1 MLNLRQIR
9 PPLYNLATEGGNY
22 NPKFQ
27 FTLHIS
33 RSDMAIP
40 LPPTAEGKQQN
51 LEPRGGQVTIIGA
64 NGAGK
69 SRFMD
74 EMISLCG
81 NRAYALSALSSS
93 FPEREESTLP
103 GSVDM
108 LYREAIQK
116 QRYMR
121 GDAVSQLDKLSYMLF
136 ADELE
141 SLLDFKESFGKEK
154 GKLKPAFT
162 KLDKIKNLWKK
173 VFPGSRITRDKGTLM
188 FATTAGDDLIPLN
201 RLSQGEK
208 TALYYASAV
217 LYAMSGAVIF
227 IDSPSLFL
235 HPAITG
241 SFWNAVERLRPDC
254 TFVYNSVDID
264 FVRSRTSNTCIWVK
278 SYDSSSKAW
287 DYQVL
292 PDTPLSEEILIEL
305 GGSRRPVL
313 FIEGDSSHS
322 IDAKL
327 YSLVFSDWTVRPLG
341 SCNKVIE
348 TTRTFNDLKYMHH
361 LRSRGIVDRDRRTDA
376 EVGYLRKKEILVP
389 EVAEVENIFLLET
402 VIKTM
407 AKRRGKQP
415 GKVFNK
421 VKGEVV
427 KMFRRQAD
435 QQALQHVR
443 HRVKREVECKIDA
456 RFTCITALET
466 HLKTLVFKLQPRK
479 HYNELRQR
487 FARMIAE
494 EDYAGILQV
503 FNHKPMLPDSGVHQL
518 LGFRS
523 KEEYISGVL
532 RVLEENGPD
541 AKTIREAVRHCFLID
556 NQTL

>member
-1 MLNLRQIR
+1 MTR
-9 PPLYNLATEGGNY
+9 T
-22 NPKFQ
+22 
-27 FTLHIS
+27 
-33 RSDMAIP
+33 RSEIP
-40 LPPTAEGKQQN
+40 LPTAKGGERQS
-51 LEPRGGQVTIIGA
+51 LLPRGGQITIIGA

-74 EMISLCG
+74 EMTSLCG
-81 NRAYALSALSSS
+81 RRAYVLSALSSS
-93 FPEREESTLP
+93 FPEREVSEMP
-103 GSVDM
+103 GSVDD
-108 LYREAIQK
+108 LYREATAR

-121 GDAVSQLDKLSYMLF
+121 ADALSQLDKLSYMLF

-141 SLLDFKESFGKEK
+141 SLLDFKESIGNGKDHI
-154 GKLKPAFT
+154 KPGFT
-162 KLDKIKNLWKK
+162 KLDRVKKLWKEI
-173 VFPGSRITRDKGTLM
+173 FPGSRITRDKGTLM
-188 FATTAGDDLIPLN
+188 FATSAGDDLIPVN

-217 LYAMSGAVIF
+217 LYAMPSAVIF

-235 HPAITG
+235 HPSITG
-241 SFWNAVERLRPDC
+241 NFWNAIERLRPDC
-254 TFVYNSVDID
+254 TFVYNSVDVD
-264 FVRSRTSNTCIWVK
+264 FVQSRMANTCIWVK
-278 SYDSSSKAW
+278 SYDSASKEW

-292 PDTPLSEEILIEL
+292 ADTPLSEELFIEL
-305 GGSRRPVL
+305 AGSRRPVM
-313 FIEGDSSHS
+313 FIEGDTRHS

-341 SCNKVIE
+341 SCSKVIE

-361 LRSRGIVDRDRRTDA
+361 LRSRGIVDRDRRTEA
-376 EVGYLRKKEILVP
+376 EVDYLRKKEILVP

-407 AKRRGKQP
+407 ARRRGKQP
-415 GKVFNK
+415 GKVIAK
-421 VKGEVV
+421 VKGEVI
-427 KMFRRQAD
+427 KMFRRHAD

-479 HYNELRQR
+479 HYNALRQQ
-487 FARMIAE
+487 FAKMIAE
-494 EDYAGILQV
+494 EDYDSILRV

-523 KEEYISGVL
+523 KEDYIAGVL
-532 RVLEENGPD
+532 KALEENGED
-541 AKTIREAVRHCFLID
+541 ARILRTSIRYCFRIEEE
-556 NQTL
+556 TKSGI